1 MLKTCGLVYDLGSGS
16 PQLATDAAD
25 ILKKELKKSAKYVS
39 NANEFIVH
47 YYMHLFIV
55 ILCSEGFLFR
65 PLTHE
70 VICKLIM
77 SLYSN
82 SICKC
87 Q

>member
-1 MLKTCGLVYDLGSGS
+1 MIWEVVVLNSPPMLLTS
-16 PQLATDAAD
+16 
-25 ILKKELKKSAKYVS
+25 LKKELKKSAKYVS
-39 NANEFIVH
+39 NASKFILH
-47 YYMHLFIV
+47 YYMYLFIV
-55 ILCSEGFLFR
+55 ILCSEVFLFK
-65 PLTHE
+65 PLPHE